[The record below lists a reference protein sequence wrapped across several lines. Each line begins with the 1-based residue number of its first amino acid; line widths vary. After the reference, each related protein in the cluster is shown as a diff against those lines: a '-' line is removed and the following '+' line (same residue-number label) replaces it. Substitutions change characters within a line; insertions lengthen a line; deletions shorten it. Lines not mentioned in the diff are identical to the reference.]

1 MSPQPQPLPHENTPE
16 VHSMVHSYLATLLA
30 LSDALEAACPPVGG
44 PHQQRLG
51 RLRTRLSFDSNKEAI
66 EASSNVVRAELQD
79 FAAKS
84 FDYIT
89 LTTGEWKHAA
99 EEIRNVGAGLIKRQ
113 RFYATRLRELAEKL
127 GPEQATPLTSCAESM
142 DNDAQ
147 SMLSRMQ
154 DILAGVET
162 RLAAAEV
169 VDPATGLMNRREL
182 ERRITRQRADGEL
195 GVRLLFRVSFENT
208 PASPDP
214 VLRQIAARLTAQLR
228 PEDLIGRWSETEF
241 LVLFRASADI
251 AERRGAQV
259 AELLN
264 GTYASP
270 AGNVEVCAAVT
281 QLDREMV
288 GTLAS

>member
-1 MSPQPQPLPHENTPE
+1 
-16 VHSMVHSYLATLLA
+16 MVHSYLATLLA

-84 FDYIT
+84 FDYVT
-89 LTTGEWKHAA
+89 LTTGEWKTAA
-99 EEIRNVGAGLIKRQ
+99 EEIRNLGAGLIKRQ
-113 RFYATRLRELAEKL
+113 RFYATRLRELAAKL
-127 GPEQATPLTSCAESM
+127 EPEQATPLTSCAESM

-182 ERRITRQRADGEL
+182 ERRIQRQRADGEP
-195 GVRLLFRVSFENT
+195 GVRLLFQVSFEKASFENT

-251 AERRGAQV
+251 AERRGVQV

-264 GTYASP
+264 GTYPSP
-270 AGNVEVCAAVT
+270 SGNVEVRAEVM
-281 QLDREMV
+281 QLDRE
-288 GTLAS
+288 LAAVPQH

>member
-1 MSPQPQPLPHENTPE
+1 MSPQSQPLPHENSPE

-30 LSDALEAACPPVGG
+30 LSDALETACPSVGT

-84 FDYIT
+84 HDYVT
-89 LTTGEWKHAA
+89 STTGEWKRAA
-99 EEIRNVGAGLIKRQ
+99 EEIRNLGSGLIKRQ
-113 RFYATRLRELAEKL
+113 RFYATRLRELAAKL
-127 GPEQATPLTSCAESM
+127 GPEQSGPLTSCAESM

-147 SMLSRMQ
+147 SMLSCMQ
-154 DILAGVET
+154 DILLGVET

-169 VDPATGLMNRREL
+169 VDSATGLMNRREL
-182 ERRITRQRADGEL
+182 ERRIERQRTDGEP
-195 GVRLLFRVSFENT
+195 GVRLLFSVSFENGL
-208 PASPDP
+208 ASPNP
-214 VLRQIAARLTAQLR
+214 VLRQIASRLTAQLR
-228 PEDLIGRWSETEF
+228 PEDLIGRWSEREF

-251 AERRGAQV
+251 AERRGVQV

-264 GTYASP
+264 GNYSCEGGP
-270 AGNVEVCAAVT
+270 VEVRAAVT
-281 QLDREMV
+281 QLDHRLA
-288 GTLAS
+288 GTLVA

>member
-1 MSPQPQPLPHENTPE
+1 MSPQLHPQPHENSPE

-84 FDYIT
+84 FEYVT
-89 LTTGEWKHAA
+89 LTTGEWKSAA
-99 EEIRNVGAGLIKRQ
+99 EEIRNLGAGLIKRQ
-113 RFYATRLRELAEKL
+113 RFYATRLREMAAKL
-127 GPEQATPLTSCAESM
+127 DPEQATPLNSCAESM

-182 ERRITRQRADGEL
+182 DRRIQRQRADGEL
-195 GVRLLFRVSFENT
+195 GIRLLFRVSYET
-208 PASPDP
+208 APPSPDA
-214 VLRQIAARLTAQLR
+214 VLRQIAVRLTAQLR
-228 PEDLIGRWSETEF
+228 PEDLIGRWSESEF
-241 LVLFRASADI
+241 LVLFRASSDI
-251 AERRGAQV
+251 AERRGAEV
-259 AELLN
+259 AEMLH
-264 GTYASP
+264 GSYTSD
-270 AGNVEVCAAVT
+270 GVSVEVRAAVT
-281 QLDREMV
+281 VLDRV
-288 GTLAS
+288 LAPVVA